1 MVGDDQAQ
9 DLSTVNV
16 LMQKQQLIESEMVK
30 KAQQLEG
37 LQEMEPQ
44 LEEMHPE
51 QVQEI
56 KAHRIAIQE
65 Q

>member
-1 MVGDDQAQ
+1 MVGEDQAQ
-9 DLSTVNV
+9 DLTTVNV
-16 LMQKQQLIESEMVK
+16 LMQKQTMIESEMVK
-30 KAQQLEG
+30 RAQQLEG

-44 LEEMHPE
+44 LEEMHPDE
-51 QVQEI
+51 VQEI